1 MGARSSTHS
10 KDSEVAV
17 LQTQVENLQSDTTE
31 IKGDLKEIKLA
42 LESNFVTHI
51 EFENYKST
59 QNTQKV
65 LLSIIN
71 LVFGAL
77 LGFFISQ
84 VIATAVKVNI

>member
-1 MGARSSTHS
+1 MATRS

-31 IKGDLKEIKLA
+31 IKGDIKEIKAA
-42 LESNFVTHI
+42 LESNFVTHV
-51 EFENYKST
+51 EFENYKAT
-59 QNTQKV
+59 QTTQKI

-71 LVFGAL
+71 LVFGGL

-84 VIATAVKVNI
+84 VVSNAVN

>member
-1 MGARSSTHS
+1 MATRSKST
-10 KDSEVAV
+10 DSEVAV
-17 LQTQVENLQSDTTE
+17 LQNQVENLQVDATE
-31 IKGDLKEIKLA
+31 IKSDIKEIKAA

-51 EFENYKST
+51 EFDNYKST
-59 QNTQKV
+59 QFTQKV

-84 VIATAVKVNI
+84 IINNSIR